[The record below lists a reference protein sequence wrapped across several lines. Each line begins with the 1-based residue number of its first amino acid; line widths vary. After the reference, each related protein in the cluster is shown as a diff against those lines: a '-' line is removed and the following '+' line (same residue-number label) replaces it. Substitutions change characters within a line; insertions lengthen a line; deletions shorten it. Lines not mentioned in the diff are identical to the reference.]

1 MIGMDSSKAMK
12 TGRTMEIGRM
22 ETDNGREMKTGRTET
37 DNGRAMKT
45 GRTKTDN
52 GRTMEIGNSKI
63 TEAGRIHKDIAQ
75 ILIGMH

>member
-22 ETDNGREMKTGRTET
+22 ETDNGREMTTGRTE
-37 DNGRAMKT
+37 
-45 GRTKTDN
+45 TDN

-63 TEAGRIHKDIAQ
+63 TEAGRIHKDIAR
-75 ILIGMH
+75 ILIGVH

>member
-1 MIGMDSSKAMK
+1 
-12 TGRTMEIGRM
+12 
-22 ETDNGREMKTGRTET
+22 MKTGRTET